1 MYPLPK
7 LYLLYQKRELIEA
20 YFFWMYS
27 VIIIN
32 YEGTNIMTLKI
43 ADKTFNS
50 RLMVGTGKFTDF
62 VTMKK
67 SHEASGAEVV
77 TVAIRRV
84 DLNAPGHGGLMDYI
98 DTNKY
103 WILPNTAGCATVDEA
118 VRVAR
123 LSRAMGINNW
133 IKLEVIPDSK
143 YLLPDPIA
151 TLEAAKILV
160 SEGFVVL
167 PYINADPI
175 LAKRLEEVG
184 CATVMPL
191 ASPIGTGQG
200 VKTLEN
206 IKIIIEQA
214 NVPVVVDAGLGVPS
228 EAAQVME
235 LGADCCL
242 LNTAIALANDPVK
255 MAEAFKLGVQ
265 AGRTAFEAGRIPIKP
280 YASASSP
287 LAGIVGKN

>member
-1 MYPLPK
+1 
-7 LYLLYQKRELIEA
+7 
-20 YFFWMYS
+20 
-27 VIIIN
+27 
-32 YEGTNIMTLKI
+32 
-43 ADKTFNS
+43 
-50 RLMVGTGKFTDF
+50 MVGTGKFSDF
-62 VTMKK
+62 ETMQKA
-67 SHEASGAEVV
+67 HTASGAEIV

-84 DLNAPGHGGLMDYI
+84 DSNAPGHVGLMDYI

-103 WILPNTAGCATVDEA
+103 WILPNTAGCATAEEA
-118 VRVAR
+118 IRIAR

-133 IKLEVIPDSK
+133 IKLEVIPDPK
-143 YLLPDPIA
+143 YLLPDPIS
-151 TLEAAKILV
+151 TFEAAKVLV
-160 SEGFVVL
+160 EEGFVVL

-175 LAKRLEEVG
+175 LAKRLEEIG

-214 NVPVVVDAGLGVPS
+214 NIPVVVDAGLGVPS
-228 EAAQVME
+228 EAALVME
-235 LGADCCL
+235 HGADFCL
-242 LNTAIALANDPVK
+242 LNTAIATAQNPEK

-265 AGRTAFEAGRIPIKP
+265 AGRASFEAGRMPIKA

-287 LAGIVGKN
+287 LTGVVGKN

>member
-1 MYPLPK
+1 MK
-7 LYLLYQKRELIEA
+7 MI
-20 YFFWMYS
+20 
-27 VIIIN
+27 
-32 YEGTNIMTLKI
+32 KI
-43 ADKTFNS
+43 ADKEFTS
-50 RLMVGTGKFTDF
+50 RLMLGTGKFSDF
-62 VTMKK
+62 ETMRQA
-67 SHEASGAEVV
+67 HDASGAEIV

-84 DLNAPGHGGLMDYI
+84 DIGAPGHVGLMDYI
-98 DTNKY
+98 DLNKY

-118 VRVAR
+118 LRVAR

-133 IKLEVIPDSK
+133 IKLEVIPDAK

-151 TLEAAKILV
+151 TLEAAKVLV
-160 SEGFVVL
+160 EEGFVVL

-228 EAAQVME
+228 EASLVME
-235 LGADCCL
+235 QGADFCL
-242 LNTAIALANDPVK
+242 LNTAIALAQDPVK
-255 MAEAFKLGVQ
+255 MAKAFKLGVE
-265 AGRTAFEAGRIPIKP
+265 AGRAAFEAGRIPVKA

-287 LAGIVGKN
+287 LAGVVGKS

>member
-1 MYPLPK
+1 M
-7 LYLLYQKRELIEA
+7 
-20 YFFWMYS
+20 
-27 VIIIN
+27 
-32 YEGTNIMTLKI
+32 LKI
-43 ADKTFNS
+43 ADKTFTS
-50 RLMVGTGKFTDF
+50 RLMVGTGKFEDF
-62 VTMKK
+62 DTMKRA
-67 SHEASGAEVV
+67 HEASEAEIV

-84 DLNAPGHGGLMDYI
+84 DENFQGHVGLMDNI
-98 DTNKY
+98 DLEKY
-103 WILPNTAGCATVDEA
+103 WILPNTAGCTNVEEA

-133 IKLEVIPDSK
+133 VKLEVIPDPK

-151 TLEAAKILV
+151 TFEAAKILIE
-160 SEGFVVL
+160 EGFVVL

-175 LAKRLEEVG
+175 LAKRLEEIG

-214 NVPVVVDAGLGVPS
+214 NVPVVIDAGIGTPS
-228 EAAQVME
+228 DAALLME
-235 LGADCCL
+235 FGADFCMI
-242 LNTAIALANDPVK
+242 NTAIAKAGDPVK
-255 MAEAFKLGVQ
+255 MANAFKYGIM
-265 AGRTAFEAGRIPIKP
+265 AGREAYEAGRIPVKQ

-287 LAGIVGKN
+287 LVGVVGK

>member
-1 MYPLPK
+1 
-7 LYLLYQKRELIEA
+7 
-20 YFFWMYS
+20 
-27 VIIIN
+27 
-32 YEGTNIMTLKI
+32 MTITI

-50 RLMVGTGKFTDF
+50 RLIAGTGKFIDF
-62 VTMKK
+62 ETMQKA
-67 SHEASGAEVV
+67 HIASGAEMV

-84 DLNAPGHGGLMDYI
+84 DTGAPGHVGLMDYI
-98 DTNKY
+98 DTDKF
-103 WILPNTAGCATVDEA
+103 WLLPNTAGCQTAEEA
-118 VRVAR
+118 IRVAR

-133 IKLEVIPDSK
+133 IKLEVIPDPK
-143 YLLPDPIA
+143 YLLPDPIG

-160 SEGFVVL
+160 KEGFVVL
-167 PYINADPI
+167 PYINADPV
-175 LAKRLEEVG
+175 LAKRLEEIG

-228 EAAQVME
+228 EAALVME
-235 LGADCCL
+235 QGADMVMV
-242 LNTAIALANDPVK
+242 NTAIALAEDPAK
-255 MAEAFKLGVQ
+255 MAEAFKLGVE
-265 AGRTAFEAGRIPIKP
+265 AGRMAYEAGRIPVKA

-287 LAGIVGKN
+287 LTGIVGKN

>member
-1 MYPLPK
+1 
-7 LYLLYQKRELIEA
+7 
-20 YFFWMYS
+20 
-27 VIIIN
+27 
-32 YEGTNIMTLKI
+32 MTLKI

-62 VTMKK
+62 EVMTKA
-67 SHEASGAEVV
+67 HEASGAEVV

-84 DLNAPGHGGLMDYI
+84 DLNAPGHVGLMDYI

-151 TLEAAKILV
+151 TLEAAKVLV
-160 SEGFVVL
+160 EEGFVVL
-167 PYINADPI
+167 PYVNADPI

-228 EAAQVME
+228 EASQVME
-235 LGADCCL
+235 IGADFCL
-242 LNTAIALANDPVK
+242 VNTAIAQANDPAK
-255 MAEAFKLGVQ
+255 MAEAFKLGVE
-265 AGRTAFEAGRIPIKP
+265 AGRTAYEAGRIPIKA

-287 LAGIVGKN
+287 LVGIVGKN